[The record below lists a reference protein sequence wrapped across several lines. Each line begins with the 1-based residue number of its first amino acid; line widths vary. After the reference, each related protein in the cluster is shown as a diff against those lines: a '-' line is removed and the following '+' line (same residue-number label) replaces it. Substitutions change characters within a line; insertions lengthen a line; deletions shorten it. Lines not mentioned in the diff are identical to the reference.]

1 MSACT
6 HPRKGI
12 VTSHRMHG
20 AFETVELGPHAE
32 SPVCDLPE
40 CIDEAVK
47 WVVRM
52 TSGKPAFHVPDAE
65 RGAGR

>member
-1 MSACT
+1 MSTACG
-6 HPRKGI
+6 HERKGL

-20 AFETVELGPHAE
+20 AFETVEPGPHAE

-47 WVVRM
+47 WVQRM
-52 TSGKPAFHVPDAE
+52 SHKPAFHVPDE
-65 RGAGR
+65 RVTP